1 MLNGMMGLIESMIRE
16 EYSDPMNSGKA
27 QSKAKTNQTGRHRY
41 RITVGPP
48 TKSEHMGRVAV
59 PKTIVPKAQSPNDKH
74 ENADKDGPQGDS
86 ILQQLLVGEM
96 EQWDKERD
104 KRDIQGTEKG
114 GQKSINS
121 LKEGSTASEVAKI
134 DYFAA
139 MYEQIKLKRRNM
151 PLGKHGVPN
160 TVPKTKTKTTPNYK
174 YQVSNNMYENNSKTM
189 ANDKNLVINTNRK
202 RPLDSH
208 PNMEPP
214 NKLMVIPGLDKYDNR
229 LYINLLPDGSVCMAD
244 SSQAV
249 PEDDVCNMDLHQLLN
264 GTIILDRD
272 LEHPLEE
279 LLQGV
284 VDKSGKHD
292 APPPY
297 DCPLDLSV
305 GSSALNM
312 SMEALKCGVPDVVK
326 MPSSNQTKQETTSKV

>member
-1 MLNGMMGLIESMIRE
+1 MMGLIESMIRE
-16 EYSDPMNSGKA
+16 EYSDPVNNGTDRSN
-27 QSKAKTNQTGRHRY
+27 AKTNQNGRQRY

-59 PKTIVPKAQSPNDKH
+59 PKTTVETERIYQDNGHEKTDKEGAQ
-74 ENADKDGPQGDS
+74 GGS

-104 KRDIQGTEKG
+104 KRDIQGIEKG
-114 GQKSINS
+114 GQKSINL

-139 MYEQIKLKRRNM
+139 MYEQFKLKRRNM
-151 PLGKHGVPN
+151 PVGKHGVPN
-160 TVPKTKTKTTPNYK
+160 TVLGTKTKTM
-174 YQVSNNMYENNSKTM
+174 SNNKNQVLSENSTKTM
-189 ANDKNLVINTNRK
+189 VNDKNSVINTNGK
-202 RPLDSH
+202 RPWESY

-249 PEDDVCNMDLHQLLN
+249 AEEDVRNMDLHQLLN

-272 LEHPLEE
+272 LDHPLDE
-279 LLQGV
+279 LLQGA
-284 VDKSGKHD
+284 VDSPTGRHG
-292 APPPY
+292 APPPPY
-297 DCPLDLSV
+297 DSPLDLSV

-312 SMEALKCGVPDVVK
+312 SMEALECGVPDAVK
-326 MPSSNQTKQETTSKV
+326 LPSSNQTKQEKTSKV